1 MSEVWLGLGSNV
13 GDKRGNIQRALDR
26 IAGSCRLLALSSI
39 YKTEPVGFQ
48 DQDWFLNCAAK
59 VATEQRPRALLE
71 WLKSIE
77 QQLGRTQRIKNGP
90 RTIDLDILL
99 YDDLVVNEDGLAIP
113 HPRMHERLF
122 VLAPLREIAPALL
135 HPVLDATIEALAG
148 SLRDPKRVELYER
161 ASRLAEKEANDHELK
176 PADSSA
182 MTNLQEEAERR
193 RSQWQAFHRWE
204 AEQPLEDRTPAEIL
218 ADLGTI
224 WEWQPASER
233 IRDPD
238 PEKKGIQAM
247 HAALRHLKCNP

>member
-13 GDKRGNIQRALDR
+13 GDKRGNIQQALDR
-26 IAGSCRLLALSSI
+26 IAGACRLLAVSSI

-48 DQDWFLNCAAK
+48 DQDWFLNCAVK

-77 QQLGRTQRIKNGP
+77 QELGRTHRIKNGP

-99 YDDLVVNEDGLAIP
+99 YDDLVVDEDGLAIP

-122 VLAPLREIAPALL
+122 VLAPLREIAPSLL

-161 ASRLAEKEANDHELK
+161 ASRLAGEGASHDELK
-176 PADSSA
+176 RADTSSIS
-182 MTNLQEEAERR
+182 NLQQEAERR
-193 RSQWQAFHRWE
+193 RGQWQAFHRWE
-204 AEQPLEDRTPAEIL
+204 ADQPPEDRTPAEIV

-224 WEWQPASER
+224 WEWQPDEER

-247 HAALRHLKCNP
+247 HAALRHLKCKP